1 METQPNP
8 PLPLPDLTVCDREPI
23 HLPGSIQPYG
33 CLLALSGERLRIVQA
48 TPTCRALL
56 GMDVAGPV
64 GRELG
69 ETLGRGLEQ
78 SVREALARHRV
89 MPAIPAGLTW
99 QPPGD
104 GSALA
109 GYVHQSGS
117 LVVLELE
124 PLIGDDPAGA
134 ADPAPAMS
142 ALNWVRAEPGL
153 EAKAQAVA
161 ALLQQLTG
169 FDRVMVYRFDL
180 DWHGEVIAESRA
192 MPLEPYLGL
201 HYPAS
206 DIPAQAR
213 QLYLVNPTRVI
224 ADRDAVQSPI
234 LAVGSASAGAP
245 LDLTKSLLRSVSPV
259 HLEYLRNMG
268 VRASLSSALIRDG
281 ALWGLISC
289 HHARPRRLGRG
300 LRELLG
306 WMVQDLATQLALAEE
321 VRTRH
326 YAARLKVCRN
336 NVISAMR
343 AGARLSS
350 LMQGPELKDVLGAIG
365 ADGAALIRGSELTIG
380 GVAPH
385 PARIRAIVDGLT
397 GSCPDDPSGVFLTD
411 CLSRHVP
418 AAADLA
424 PIAAGLALFPL
435 VGSPLVKLMWFRGEQ
450 VRLVTWAGNPDK
462 ATDQAAD
469 GRIGPRKSF
478 AAWTETVRQ
487 RSLPWTAEEVESAR
501 HLTALVDIEL
511 HKTVEDALRASLAD
525 VQRHDAWMV
534 GLNRMNDRLLS
545 CETRSEAE
553 AIIAQGAADLFAAH
567 PGALALRQDDGPELR
582 LAASWGD
589 GWGLPAVLALRDCWA
604 LRRGETY
611 EVADP
616 ATGVHCPHVQDR
628 PGRSYLCV
636 PLTVRGETLGL
647 LHLVVGADAPGAVP
661 AVPLGELRTLAQAV
675 GESIKLVLSNLR
687 LQTALRDQAIRN
699 PLTGLFNRRYL
710 DETLPREIH
719 SCRRRQEPLVI
730 AVLALDWFT
739 LCNDD
744 HGPAVGDQALR
755 AIGGLIN
762 RLLRGGD
769 IACRYAGDAFALLL
783 PDTSLEDARGW
794 LDGLR
799 QALTELR
806 LSCAGVVLSPVS
818 VCIGVA
824 ALAAGE
830 TDAALLLARA
840 DAALCQAKVQ
850 GPNRVVVAGA

>member
-8 PLPLPDLTVCDREPI
+8 APPLPDLMVCDREPI
-23 HLPGSIQPYG
+23 HIPGSIQPYG
-33 CLLALSGERLRIVQA
+33 CLLALSGERLQIVQA
-48 TPTCRALL
+48 TPTCRALV
-56 GMDVAGPV
+56 GSDVARLLGC
-64 GRELG
+64 ELG
-69 ETLGRGLEQ
+69 KTFGSELEQ

-89 MPAIPAGLTW
+89 MPAIPVGLTW
-99 QPPGD
+99 QAPG
-104 GSALA
+104 GGPALA

-169 FDRVMVYRFDL
+169 FDRVMVYRFDA

-192 MPLEPYLGL
+192 VPLEPYLGL

-234 LAVGSASAGAP
+234 LPVASANGASAGPP
-245 LDLTKSLLRSVSPV
+245 LDLTKSLLRSVAPV

-281 ALWGLISC
+281 ALWGLIAC
-289 HHARPRRLGRG
+289 HHTRPRRLGRA

-326 YAARLKVCRN
+326 YAARLKVCRT

-350 LMQGPELKDVLGAIG
+350 MIQGPELADILGAIG
-365 ADGAALIRGSELTIG
+365 ADGVALIRGAELTSG

-385 PARIRAIVDGLT
+385 PARIRAIVAGLT
-397 GSCPDDPSGVFLTD
+397 GSYPDDPSGVFLTD

-418 AAADLA
+418 EAADLA

-462 ATDQAAD
+462 ATDQAPD

-478 AAWTETVRQ
+478 AAWTEIVRQ

-525 VQRHDAWMV
+525 VRRRDAWMV
-534 GLNRMNDRLLS
+534 GLNRMNERLLS
-545 CETRSEAE
+545 CETCAQAE
-553 AIIAQGAADLFAAH
+553 AIIAEGAADLFAGH
-567 PGALALRQDDGPELR
+567 PGALALRQDDGPDLR
-582 LAASWGD
+582 LAASWG
-589 GWGLPAVLALRDCWA
+589 GGSGLPTIPALRDCWA
-604 LRRGETY
+604 RVRRETR
-611 EVADP
+611 EVANP
-616 ATGVHCPHVQDR
+616 ATGVSCPHVQDR
-628 PGRSYLCV
+628 PGCPCVCV
-636 PLTVRGETLGL
+636 PLAARGETLGL
-647 LHLVVGADAPGAVP
+647 LYLAVGDGAPA
-661 AVPLGELRTLAQAV
+661 APLHELRTLAQAV
-675 GESIKLVLSNLR
+675 GESITLALFNLR
-687 LQTALRDQAIRN
+687 LQMALRDQGIRD
-699 PLTGLFNRRYL
+699 PLTGLLDRR
-710 DETLPREIH
+710 
-719 SCRRRQEPLVI
+719 
-730 AVLALDWFT
+730 
-739 LCNDD
+739 
-744 HGPAVGDQALR
+744 
-755 AIGGLIN
+755 
-762 RLLRGGD
+762 
-769 IACRYAGDAFALLL
+769 
-783 PDTSLEDARGW
+783 
-794 LDGLR
+794 
-799 QALTELR
+799 
-806 LSCAGVVLSPVS
+806 
-818 VCIGVA
+818 
-824 ALAAGE
+824 
-830 TDAALLLARA
+830 
-840 DAALCQAKVQ
+840 
-850 GPNRVVVAGA
+850 